1 MIAVL
6 IHLGGYQMDEA
17 ILTQL
22 LDCFKTVY
30 GAKLDSPETLFK
42 MQQNLMEFV
51 MGLGRKL
58 ENKVFAQAGTGY
70 RGAIVEKDG
79 NRYKFVGNRPT
90 SVHGLFGMIRYQ
102 RGYYISEKKGEGSWI
117 PLDEQLGIGKEHTP
131 GLQYILSGFTAREVY
146 QGSLDWFHQI
156 FRPDGKDLVSMR
168 KALDMDYEL
177 GTKLKERR
185 RQEIAAG
192 QKKRAVIEEQ
202 RPILGTVAVS
212 IDAGKVREKL
222 GQHVNA
228 EGKKKYEIGFRDV
241 KVAAVSEIF
250 WDTNAEEAYCSN
262 HSYVGAIEH
271 AEEFFLRIWMEMR
284 RRGANRPAKKCVFLA
299 DGANWIWD
307 RVPDLAPAG
316 SVMILDFFHACEH
329 VSDLSKNLYG
339 EGSEA
344 CEQRFRHWRAML
356 LAGAVDTF
364 LAELKQLHEESGP
377 GTKRAD
383 FLLGEIHYFTEN
395 RQRMRYDEYRAQR
408 LPIGSGT
415 IESCCKNVIAGRM
428 KRGGMTWSP
437 PGADGMVQIR
447 CSLASKRFDIDFMGI
462 LAPAA

>member
-1 MIAVL
+1 
-6 IHLGGYQMDEA
+6 MDDT

-30 GAKLDSPETLFK
+30 GSKLDSPETLFT
-42 MQQNLMEFV
+42 MQQNLLEFV
-51 MGLGRKL
+51 MGLGREL
-58 ENKVFAQAGTGY
+58 ESKIFAQAGTGY

-79 NRYKFVGNRPT
+79 NRYRFVGNRAT

-102 RGYYISEKKGEGSWI
+102 RAYYSSEEKGVGSWI

-156 FRPDGKDLVSMR
+156 FRPDGKDLISMR

-177 GTKLKERR
+177 GGNLKESRE
-185 RQEIAAG
+185 QEIVAG

-222 GQHVNA
+222 GQYVNA

-241 KVAAVSEIF
+241 KVAAVSEVF
-250 WDTNAEEAYCSN
+250 WDTKSEEAYCSN

-271 AEEFFLRIWMEMR
+271 ADEFFLRIWFEMH
-284 RRGANRPAKKCVFLA
+284 RRGANRPAKLCVFLA

-307 RVPDLAPAG
+307 RVPDLAPPG

-329 VSDLSKNLYG
+329 VSDVCKQLYG
-339 EGSEA
+339 EGSEE
-344 CEQRFRHWRAML
+344 CEKRFRHWRLML
-356 LAGAVDTF
+356 LAGGVETF
-364 LAELKQLHEESGP
+364 LADLKRLQKECGP

-383 FLLGEIHYFTEN
+383 FLLGEIGYFTDN
-395 RQRMRYDEYRAQR
+395 RERMRYDEYRAQR

-437 PGADGMVQIR
+437 AGADGMVQIR
-447 CSLASKRFDIDFMGI
+447 CSLASHRFDTDFMAT

>member
-1 MIAVL
+1 
-6 IHLGGYQMDEA
+6 
-17 ILTQL
+17 
-22 LDCFKTVY
+22 
-30 GAKLDSPETLFK
+30 
-42 MQQNLMEFV
+42 
-51 MGLGRKL
+51 
-58 ENKVFAQAGTGY
+58 
-70 RGAIVEKDG
+70 
-79 NRYKFVGNRPT
+79 
-90 SVHGLFGMIRYQ
+90 
-102 RGYYISEKKGEGSWI
+102 
-117 PLDEQLGIGKEHTP
+117 LDEQLGIGKEHTP